1 VAWARPILIGTPFLG
16 KSISILKDTCQ
27 RADSHS
33 VHWTLSQLSP
43 YASSLSFWRKL
54 SVFNS
59 LIRISIA
66 LQCGIRIAPSGL
78 RKENL
83 LEGNHM
89 RRLLPCLSTIILV
102 VLPLITDVASA
113 SDQTKDDDRL
123 RNCGTVLKEILDVPD
138 NIPQDLL
145 DKADCVVVFPSV
157 LKAAFIVGGSYGRGA
172 MSCRRGEDF
181 RGPWGAPTMM
191 ALEGGSFGFQIGGQA
206 TDFVL
211 LVMNESGA
219 RGILASKVKLGGD
232 ASVAAGPVGR
242 DASAD
247 TDATLRSEILS
258 YSRARGLFAG
268 VSLEGSTIRPD
279 NGDNR
284 RVYGRKIPAREIVLS
299 GTVAVPPAA
308 EQMTSTLDAR
318 TPKHRP

>member
-1 VAWARPILIGTPFLG
+1 M
-16 KSISILKDTCQ
+16 
-27 RADSHS
+27 
-33 VHWTLSQLSP
+33 
-43 YASSLSFWRKL
+43 RKL
-54 SVFNS
+54 
-59 LIRISIA
+59 LT
-66 LQCGIRIAPSGL
+66 
-78 RKENL
+78 
-83 LEGNHM
+83 
-89 RRLLPCLSTIILV
+89 CLSCILFAFA
-102 VLPLITDVASA
+102 PLFAEVASA
-113 SDQTKDDDRL
+113 SNQTKDDDRL
-123 RNCGTVLKEILDVPD
+123 KNCGTVLKEILDVPD

-157 LKAAFIVGGSYGRGA
+157 IKAAFIVGGSYGRGA
-172 MSCRRGEDF
+172 MSCRKGEDF

-247 TDATLRSEILS
+247 TDATFRSEILS

-279 NGDNR
+279 SGDNA
-284 RVYGRKIPAREIVLS
+284 RVYGKKISARDIVLS
-299 GTVAVPPAA
+299 GKVPVPPAA
-308 EQMTSTLDAR
+308 EQLISTLDAK
-318 TPKHRP
+318 TPKHRT

>member
-1 VAWARPILIGTPFLG
+1 LEENHMQKLLPFT
-16 KSISILKDTCQ
+16 SSILL
-27 RADSHS
+27 A
-33 VHWTLSQLSP
+33 
-43 YASSLSFWRKL
+43 
-54 SVFNS
+54 
-59 LIRISIA
+59 
-66 LQCGIRIAPSGL
+66 
-78 RKENL
+78 
-83 LEGNHM
+83 
-89 RRLLPCLSTIILV
+89 
-102 VLPLITDVASA
+102 VLPLLAGVASA
-113 SDQTKDDDRL
+113 SDQTKDDERL
-123 RNCGTVLKEILDVPD
+123 RNSGTVLKEILDVPD
-138 NIPQDLL
+138 SIPQDLL

-172 MSCRRGEDF
+172 MSCRKGGDF

-211 LVMNESGA
+211 LVMNERGA
-219 RGILASKVKLGGD
+219 SGILASKVKLGGD

-247 TDATLRSEILS
+247 TDVTLRAEILS

-284 RVYGRKIPAREIVLS
+284 RVYGRKIPAKDIVLA
-299 GTVAVPPAA
+299 GAVTAPPAA
-308 EQMTSTLDAR
+308 EELISTLDAK

>member
-1 VAWARPILIGTPFLG
+1 M
-16 KSISILKDTCQ
+16 
-27 RADSHS
+27 
-33 VHWTLSQLSP
+33 
-43 YASSLSFWRKL
+43 RKTM
-54 SVFNS
+54 S
-59 LIRISIA
+59 
-66 LQCGIRIAPSGL
+66 
-78 RKENL
+78 
-83 LEGNHM
+83 
-89 RRLLPCLSTIILV
+89 CLSST
-102 VLPLITDVASA
+102 VLLAVTLLAQVASA
-113 SDQTKDDDRL
+113 SDQTKDDERL
-123 RNCGTVLKEILDVPD
+123 RNSGAVLKEILDVPD
-138 NIPQDLL
+138 SIPQDLL

-172 MSCRRGEDF
+172 MSCRKGENF
-181 RGPWGAPTMM
+181 RGSWGAPTMM

-242 DASAD
+242 NASVETDAS
-247 TDATLRSEILS
+247 LRAEILS

-284 RVYGRKIPAREIVLS
+284 RVYGKEVSARDIVLA
-299 GTVAVPPAA
+299 GAVPAPPAA
-308 EQMTSTLDAR
+308 EQLISTLDAK
-318 TPKHRP
+318 TPQHKP

>member
-1 VAWARPILIGTPFLG
+1 M
-16 KSISILKDTCQ
+16 
-27 RADSHS
+27 
-33 VHWTLSQLSP
+33 
-43 YASSLSFWRKL
+43 RKL
-54 SVFNS
+54 
-59 LIRISIA
+59 LT
-66 LQCGIRIAPSGL
+66 
-78 RKENL
+78 
-83 LEGNHM
+83 
-89 RRLLPCLSTIILV
+89 CLSCTLFAMA
-102 VLPLITDVASA
+102 PLFAEVANA
-113 SDQTKDDDRL
+113 ADQTKDEDRL

-138 NIPQDLL
+138 NIPQGLL

-157 LKAAFIVGGSYGRGA
+157 VKAAFIVGASYGRGA
-172 MSCRRGEDF
+172 MSCRKGDDF

-242 DASAD
+242 DTSAD
-247 TDATLRSEILS
+247 TDASLRSEILS

-279 NGDNR
+279 NGDNQ
-284 RVYGRKIPAREIVLS
+284 RVYGKKIPAREIVLS
-299 GTVAVPPAA
+299 GTVPVPPAA
-308 EQMTSTLDAR
+308 QQLIATLDAK
-318 TPKHRP
+318 TPKHKT